1 MRLKSELT
9 VEQIKEML
17 REVLED
23 FKDELI
29 EELREGITQP
39 VAEPESND
47 PLVRTAEVCLRWGRS
62 RTTISKLVKA
72 KKLVPAG
79 RYGHSFTFRTSEVVG
94 CLAGRFDSRI
104 N

>member
-1 MRLKSELT
+1 MRLRSELT

-23 FKDELI
+23 FKEDLI
-29 EELREGITQP
+29 EELREGVTQP
-39 VAEPESND
+39 VKPERND

-72 KKLVPAG
+72 RKLVPAG
-79 RYGHSFTFRTSEVVG
+79 RYGHSFTFRTSDVVG
-94 CLAGRFDSRI
+94 LFGRAVR
-104 N
+104 

>member
-1 MRLKSELT
+1 MRLRSELT
-9 VEQIKEML
+9 VEQIKDLL

-29 EELREGITQP
+29 QELREGITQP
-39 VAEPESND
+39 VKSEPND

-72 KKLVPAG
+72 RKLVPAG

-94 CLAGRFDSRI
+94 LFGKPLR
-104 N
+104 

>member
-1 MRLKSELT
+1 MRLRSELT

-17 REVLED
+17 RDVLEG

-39 VAEPESND
+39 VKPVPND

-79 RYGHSFTFRTSEVVG
+79 RYGHSFTFRTSELVKLFGKPVV
-94 CLAGRFDSRI
+94 
-104 N
+104 

>member
-1 MRLKSELT
+1 MRLRSELT

-17 REVLED
+17 REMLED
-23 FKDELI
+23 FKDDLI
-29 EELREGITQP
+29 EEFREGIMQP
-39 VAEPESND
+39 VVKPEPND

-79 RYGHSFTFRTSEVVG
+79 RYGHSFTFRTSDVVG
-94 CLAGRFDSRI
+94 LFGRPFS
-104 N
+104 

>member
-1 MRLKSELT
+1 MRLRSELT

-29 EELREGITQP
+29 EELREGITRP
-39 VAEPESND
+39 VKPEPND
-47 PLVRTAEVCLRWGRS
+47 PLVRTAEVCLRWGHS

-94 CLAGRFDSRI
+94 LFGRAVR
-104 N
+104 

>member
-1 MRLKSELT
+1 MRSELT

-23 FKDELI
+23 FKDELV
-29 EELREGITQP
+29 EELREVLTQP
-39 VAEPESND
+39 VKPERND
-47 PLVRTAEVCLRWGRS
+47 PLVRTGEVCLRWGRS

-79 RYGHSFTFRTSEVVG
+79 RYGHSFTFRTSDLVG
-94 CLAGRFDSRI
+94 LFGRAVR
-104 N
+104 

>member
-29 EELREGITQP
+29 QELREGMTQP
-39 VAEPESND
+39 VKLESNNL
-47 PLVRTAEVCLRWGRS
+47 LVRRAEVCLRWGCS

-72 KKLVPAG
+72 KRLVPAG

-94 CLAGRFDSRI
+94 LFGRAVR
-104 N
+104 